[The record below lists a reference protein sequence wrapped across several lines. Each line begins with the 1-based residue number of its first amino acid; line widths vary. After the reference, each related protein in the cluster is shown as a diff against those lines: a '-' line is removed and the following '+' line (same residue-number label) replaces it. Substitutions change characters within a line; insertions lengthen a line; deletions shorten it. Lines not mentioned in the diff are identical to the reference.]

1 MNCTVLAG
9 HPTFAIRGLFDKAA
23 EDSRTLPRPRDWREC
38 QHAVHSARFWS
49 AAVLCRFSA
58 NGLIAFF
65 RRTFANN
72 QLLALSTFLVVVP
85 LLAHSAPADTLT
97 DSQLAEIK
105 FDQKLNH
112 TISLNLHFRDED
124 GKDARLRDYFLKK
137 PVILVLGYYG
147 CPMLCT
153 LVLNGMVEGLQDI
166 RWNIG
171 KEYEVINVSIDPSE
185 TPSLAAAKKRSYL
198 KRYGR
203 DGAEAGW
210 HFLTGDS
217 DATQRLADEV
227 GFRYAYD
234 SASKQYAHPS
244 GLVILTPEG
253 KISGYQFGVTYS
265 PRELFASLNNA
276 SSRKISARI
285 QDLILLC
292 FHYRPITGRYG
303 NIIMTIVR
311 VLGVATLLG
320 LPVLIVTMAR
330 KQKLRAVSVKQ
341 GRSCVSVGRPLHGG
355 EGRGEGEERVDCPK
369 ADFATKPAGGPS

>member
-1 MNCTVLAG
+1 MKGGVA
-9 HPTFAIRGLFDKAA
+9 K
-23 EDSRTLPRPRDWREC
+23 TLQR
-38 QHAVHSARFWS
+38 ASHSATFWS
-49 AAVLCRFSA
+49 AAVLCRFVITFLFLA
-58 NGLIAFF
+58 IPC
-65 RRTFANN
+65 TFAF
-72 QLLALSTFLVVVP
+72 AASIP
-85 LLAHSAPADTLT
+85 SDTLT
-97 DSQLAEIK
+97 DSRLADIK
-105 FDQKLNH
+105 FDQKLNN
-112 TISLNLHFRDED
+112 TISLDLHFRDEE
-124 GKDARLRDYFLKK
+124 GKDVRLADYFSKK
-137 PVILVLGYYG
+137 PVILGLGYYG

-171 KEYEVINVSIDPSE
+171 KEYDVINVSIDPSE

-203 DGAEAGW
+203 EGAETGW

-217 DATQRLADEV
+217 DSIQRLADEV

-265 PRELFASLNNA
+265 PRELFSSLNNA
-276 SSRKISARI
+276 SSRKIGSRI

-303 NIIMTIVR
+303 NMIMTTVR

-320 LPVLIVTMAR
+320 LPALVIAMAR
-330 KQKLRAVSVKQ
+330 KQKLRPVSVKQ
-341 GRSCVSVGRPLHGG
+341 EPLCLPLPKGESRPALRNAFDEGGG
-355 EGRGEGEERVDCPK
+355 EGEKRVECSTP
-369 ADFATKPAGGPS
+369 DFATKPAGGPS